1 MSVLNQNIGREEV
14 RVERMVDGRTRVSGK
29 NFCQHF
35 ETWDEAVA
43 FAMMRG
49 YLIVAHEPSF
59 VGAGAAADAAAS
71 QPVPKG
77 TAADVLSAAA
87 ATFRERNAVY
97 KSNYLM
103 VGPMV
108 KILFPDGVPPEV
120 VSSHQFHLFEL
131 MLVKLSRF
139 AISNLTHQ
147 DSIRDAAVYAAM
159 IESIIINKE

>member
-29 NFCQHF
+29 NFYQHF

-49 YLIVAHEPSF
+49 HLIVAHEPSF

-77 TAADVLSAAA
+77 TAADVLAAAA

-97 KSNYLM
+97 GSNYRM
-103 VGPMV
+103 VGPMMAV
-108 KILFPDGVPPEV
+108 LFPDGVPSELV
-120 VSSHQFHLFEL
+120 THHSFHLFEL

-139 AISNLTHQ
+139 AISGLSHQ
-147 DSIRDAAVYAAM
+147 DSVRDLAVYAAM